1 MTTGKRLWVVVAD
14 GARARFF
21 VPGYEE
27 HGFKPTGPR
36 ELSSD
41 SVHGHARDLKSDKPG
56 RAFGSATVGGVRH
69 AIEPKHDYHKL
80 EKRKFAHMVAEA
92 LDHAHAEHAFDQ
104 LLLVVP
110 RRSLGEFRILL
121 SDQVK
126 ATIKEIVAKDLTAN
140 SDEELWQKLAPVVG
154 RLSAAV
160 I

>member
-1 MTTGKRLWVVVAD
+1 MAAGKRLWVVVSD

-21 VPGYEE
+21 APGYEE
-27 HGFKPTGPR
+27 RGLKPTGPG
-36 ELSSD
+36 ELSAAL
-41 SVHGHARDLKSDKPG
+41 VH
-56 RAFGSATVGGVRH
+56 ATVSGVRH

-92 LDHAHAEHAFDQ
+92 LDQAHAEHAYDQ
-104 LLLVVP
+104 LLLVAP
-110 RRSLGEFRILL
+110 RRSLGELRIVL

-126 ATIKEIVAKDLTAN
+126 AAIKEIITKDLVAN
-140 SDEELWQKLAPVVG
+140 SDEELWKKLAPVVG

>member
-1 MTTGKRLWVVVAD
+1 MRDGKRLWVVVAD

-21 VPGYEE
+21 APGYERR
-27 HGFKPTGPR
+27 GFKPTGPG

-41 SVHGHARDLKSDKPG
+41 AVHSHARDLKSDKPG
-56 RAFGSATVGGVRH
+56 RTFSSAVAGVRH
-69 AIEPKHDYHKL
+69 AIEPKHDYHRL

-104 LLLVVP
+104 LLLVAP
-110 RRSLGEFRILL
+110 RRSLGELRIVL

-126 ATIKEIVAKDLTAN
+126 ASIKEIIAKDLTAN
-140 SDEELWQKLAPVVG
+140 SDEELWTKLAPAVG